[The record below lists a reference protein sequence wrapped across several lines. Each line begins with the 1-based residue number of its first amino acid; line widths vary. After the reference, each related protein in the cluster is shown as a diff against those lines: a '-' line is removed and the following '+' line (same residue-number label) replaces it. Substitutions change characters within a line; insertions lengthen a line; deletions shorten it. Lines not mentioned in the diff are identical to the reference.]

1 MNPSL
6 KRTLVCLL
14 IIASLLAGCSLPEL
28 LPVSTPT
35 ENPSSSE
42 PGSEELD
49 SPTLESELNS
59 GDVCLSSEGDYL
71 SFIDEQRGYCL
82 LYPSSWTASPDYA
95 RGAEVVSFT
104 APLPETP
111 PAMEYVLASLTIE
124 FNGPA
129 EGYDATSYAAQW
141 MAYYMPGTIPV
152 QSYTTIGGGQ
162 ALAAEELSIGMLPQR
177 GVFLIANGY
186 RYFLRMSQP
195 GYLTSEEDTLINQML
210 QSVRFFTPQGS
221 FTYIQPE
228 DVCPQRGA
236 GNYVHISRIDG
247 YCLLVPEE
255 LQPEQTFPGRF
266 EGGPVWM
273 RHPSFGDVKTSLTIG
288 SYGYYP
294 GQTPRQALAS
304 WLRDASISEP
314 VDLTVGGYPAI
325 TFNNYRDPWDDNI
338 TFVSVDG
345 HLLTILV
352 QPYEP
357 DQWPDGI
364 PFFNAARDLALSTI
378 TFFTPWH

>member
-6 KRTLVCLL
+6 TRVQITLLVT
-14 IIASLLAGCSLPEL
+14 AALLAGCSPFYPLP
-28 LPVSTPT
+28 PSNPTGSSTTAEPT
-35 ENPSSSE
+35 IEAIGSPSTE
-42 PGSEELD
+42 PEVDPAG
-49 SPTLESELNS
+49 
-59 GDVCLSSEGDYL
+59 VCLPSEGDYL
-71 SFIDEQRGYCL
+71 SFINMERGYCL
-82 LYPSSWTASPDYA
+82 LYPSTWSASPDYA
-95 RGAEVVSFT
+95 RGADAISFT
-104 APLPETP
+104 APIPENP

-124 FNGPA
+124 FNGTA
-129 EGYDATSYAAQW
+129 EGYDATSYASQW
-141 MAYYMPGTIPV
+141 LAYYLPGTIPA
-152 QSYTTIGGGQ
+152 QAYTTIGGVQ
-162 ALAAEELSIGMLPQR
+162 SLAADELSIGMLPQR
-177 GVFLIANGY
+177 GAFLITNGY

-195 GYLTSEEDTLINQML
+195 GYLTAEEDALINQML
-210 QSVRFFTPQGS
+210 QSLRFFPPQGT
-221 FTYIQPE
+221 FVYIQPE

-236 GNYVHISRIDG
+236 GNYVYTSMIDG

-288 SYGYYP
+288 SYGHHP

-304 WLRDASISEP
+304 WLRDASISDP
-314 VDLTVGGYPAI
+314 VDLTVGGYPAL
-325 TFNNYRDPWDDNI
+325 TFYNYRDPWDDNI

-345 HLLTILV
+345 HLFTILV

-364 PFFNAARDLALSTI
+364 PFFNAARDLALNTI
-378 TFFTPWH
+378 VFFTPWH